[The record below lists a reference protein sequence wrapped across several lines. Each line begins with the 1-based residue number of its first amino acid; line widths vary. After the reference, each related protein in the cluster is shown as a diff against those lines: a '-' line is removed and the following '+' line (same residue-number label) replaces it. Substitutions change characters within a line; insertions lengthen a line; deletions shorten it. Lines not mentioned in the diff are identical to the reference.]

1 MMESVDVREAEVRI
15 SYRKLLREIEDM
27 QEELA
32 IIENYQLMGFMM
44 DSEELYAN
52 VNDCQTV
59 AIDAKVMKLLAK
71 LVRLQSEQMSTN
83 ITQFSYQEYSER
95 LLASMQV
102 EREQVVTKMKMVG
115 LGKQFKTF
123 FMRSPTLTCLY
134 GALDCT
140 PPPPPQRKEK
150 VTRCSR
156 ACKVGDLVETISSQ
170 VTVMEGAEKQT
181 EQLVTQVF
189 RALVINYKKAK
200 RMPIDYFRFVLDPDS
215 FGSSIENMFHVSF
228 LVKEG
233 KAAISLSEETGLPLI
248 RPVGTNDVEGQ
259 EEVKNQVVM
268 NMTMEDWAKMVDSL
282 GIGGSLIKRR
292 GNN

>member
-1 MMESVDVREAEVRI
+1 METVADREAEVRI
-15 SYRKLLREIEDM
+15 RYRKLLREIEDM

-32 IIENYQLMGFMM
+32 IIENHQLMGFMM
-44 DSEELYAN
+44 DSEDLFAN
-52 VNDCQTV
+52 VSDCQAAT
-59 AIDAKVMKLLAK
+59 IDAKVMKLLAR
-71 LVRLQSEQMSTN
+71 LVRLQAEQMSTN
-83 ITQFSYQEYSER
+83 ITQFSYQEYGER

-102 EREQVVTKMKMVG
+102 EREQVVTKMKMIG
-115 LGKQFKTF
+115 LGKHFKTF
-123 FMRSPTLTCLY
+123 FMRSPPLTFLY

-150 VTRCSR
+150 AVRSSR

-170 VTVMEGAEKQT
+170 VTVVESAEKQT
-181 EQLVTQVF
+181 EQLVTEAF
-189 RALVINYKKAK
+189 RALVVDYKKAK

-233 KAAISLSEETGLPLI
+233 KAAISLNEETGLPVI
-248 RPVGTNDVEGQ
+248 WPVGTNAVDGQ

-268 NMTMEDWAKMVDSL
+268 NINMEDWAKMVDSL
-282 GIGGSLIKRR
+282 GIVGSVIKR
-292 GNN
+292 GAK

>member
-1 MMESVDVREAEVRI
+1 MMESVAVSEAEVRI
-15 SYRKLLREIEDM
+15 KYRKLLREIEDM

-44 DSEELYAN
+44 DSEELFAN
-52 VNDCQTV
+52 VTDCQTV
-59 AIDAKVMKLLAK
+59 SIDAKVMKLLAK
-71 LVRLQSEQMSTN
+71 LVRLQAEQMSTN

-102 EREQVVTKMKMVG
+102 ETEQVVTKMKMVG

-123 FMRSPTLTCLY
+123 FMRSPPLTCLY

-150 VTRCSR
+150 VARSSR

-170 VTVMEGAEKQT
+170 VTVTESGEKQT

-189 RALVINYKKAK
+189 RALVVNYKKAR

-233 KAAISLSEETGLPLI
+233 KAAISLSEETGLPVI
-248 RPVGTNDVEGQ
+248 RPVGTNDLEGQ
-259 EEVKNQVVM
+259 EEMKNQVVM
-268 NMTMEDWAKMVDSL
+268 NITMEDWAMMVDNL
-282 GIGGSLIKRR
+282 GIGESLIKRG
-292 GNN
+292 GND